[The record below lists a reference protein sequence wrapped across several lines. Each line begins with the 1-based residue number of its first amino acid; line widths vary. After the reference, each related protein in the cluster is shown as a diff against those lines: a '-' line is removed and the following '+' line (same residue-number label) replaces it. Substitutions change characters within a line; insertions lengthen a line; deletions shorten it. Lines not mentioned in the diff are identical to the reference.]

1 MSVFKN
7 IGHRLAYLVVGLVL
21 TATGALLVYLEFK
34 SNQQYPNYGWS
45 SYPFIILI
53 LGLASIGV
61 AVSKKKAETGTQ
73 QNDKPVS

>member
-61 AVSKKKAETGTQ
+61 AVSKKNPGNPPK
-73 QNDKPVS
+73 QNDQPVP